1 MSISAQD
8 HARIAAAIRS
18 AEAKTSGEIVC
29 VLARTSSH
37 ATALPVLIAAA
48 AALALPWLLVGLT
61 AMTVHRILLLQ
72 VIVFLALLV
81 LLCLPRVRV
90 ALMPRKAR
98 RAIAHRVAME
108 QFVSRG
114 IARTKD
120 RSGIL
125 IFVSLA
131 ERYARIIADE
141 GIAHARRPHRRRFH
155 HGNRSVRQQARG
167 ALPAHRSRQRG
178 AAGPDLFDLR
188 SAPRRYRQPNF
199 PQCGRRHSWK
209 MSCIVS
215 TRLQWQNMSAD
226 IAL

>member
-1 MSISAQD
+1 MDISPQD
-8 HARIAAAIRS
+8 HARIASAIRS
-18 AEAKTSGEIVC
+18 AEAKASGEIVC

-48 AALALPWLLVGLT
+48 VALALPWLLMDLT

-72 VIVFLALLV
+72 VVVFLALLV

-141 GIAHARRPHRRRFH
+141 GIAARVPQAEWQAAIDALVAHMRDGRIADAFITAIDLC
-155 HGNRSVRQQARG
+155 GNKLAEHFPRT
-167 ALPAHRSRQRG
+167 
-178 AAGPDLFDLR
+178 AAGSEVLPDRIYL
-188 SAPRRYRQPNF
+188 
-199 PQCGRRHSWK
+199 
-209 MSCIVS
+209 I
-215 TRLQWQNMSAD
+215 
-226 IAL
+226 